1 MEYTKKTGCNRRN
14 SESRI
19 VKLCLN
25 VMPSRDGGRR
35 TVNPLSLRDLGGGIG
50 FAVTSSF
57 TYRYR
62 AFRRCQTM
70 ALVEGFVRL
79 YILNVYET
87 DTMNNKLKKNIMKET
102 KKKNYESP
110 SIKVY
115 EMRPM
120 QILNASATVNEWE
133 DGGSL
138 GTCDVE

>member
-1 MEYTKKTGCNRRN
+1 MKTMKHTTKTDHK
-14 SESRI
+14 
-19 VKLCLN
+19 
-25 VMPSRDGGRR
+25 
-35 TVNPLSLRDLGGGIG
+35 PLSLNDLGGGNIG

-62 AFRRCQTM
+62 AFRRCQMM
-70 ALVEGFVRL
+70 AQAEGSVRL
-79 YILNVYET
+79 YILNIYENT